1 MKTLAEMNDVEIWRA
16 SLTRARNMGEV
27 DEVAR
32 LRAFVH
38 AEMMADRVDPA
49 TTDKIGHLVDAV
61 SGLFRTRVKD
71 VIGPNAT
78 RIPWDV
84 LAFVD
89 RQGDSWH
96 RAFGPERYDDDGEG
110 AGDGYLWDW
119 VAYGGRSTDT
129 GALEQAPLTVTRVV
143 TVPGEADRVTPP
155 VPDVVTSRVT
165 LVREE
170 HGTIAAFIGKH
181 RIGAVWGPAADS
193 SGEWFSALSEVVTPT
208 GPDGEAERHT
218 TGHRGRCASRTTALL
233 AVLNGL
239 GFKLDAP

>member
-1 MKTLAEMNDVEIWRA
+1 MKTLAEMDDVEIWRA
-16 SLTRARNMGEV
+16 ALMLAPNMGEIS
-27 DEVAR
+27 EIAR

-38 AEMMADRVDPA
+38 AEMMADRVDPV
-49 TTDKIGHLVDAV
+49 TTDKIGHLVDAL
-61 SGLFRTRVKD
+61 SKTTRTQVHD
-71 VIGPNAT
+71 VIGPNAK
-78 RIPWDV
+78 RVPWDV
-84 LAFVD
+84 LEFVNDEGD
-89 RQGDSWH
+89 RWW
-96 RAFGPERYDDDGEG
+96 RAFGTDRYSEDEPDDDQ
-110 AGDGYLWDW
+110 LWDW
-119 VAYGGRSTDT
+119 ASVGGRQTDR
-129 GALEQAPLTVTRVV
+129 GALDYTPLTVTRVV
-143 TVPGEADRVTPP
+143 TVPGEADRFVPP
-155 VPDVVTSRVT
+155 VPEVVTSRVT